1 MSWCARP
8 IPNAPSPSTPGGW
21 GSTSG
26 STAASREW
34 GSRLLFFRCGDL
46 VVEIAH
52 DLKKGVSDGPD
63 QLWGLSWRMPDVAQ
77 GQRRLKQA
85 GVEVSAP
92 RDGRRP
98 GSQVFTV
105 KNQTEGVPTMV
116 IGGSGAGEDSG
127 KPRRR
132 RAMLSQNRHKREEL
146 MRLADRSRRRV
157 LALPLAPPLAS
168 PASAQ
173 GVLNVYCS
181 VQVEWCTLLA
191 NEFQKA
197 SGIKVSMTQKGSG
210 ETIAQLKAEA
220 QNPKGDVWFGG
231 TGDPHLQAAEEGL
244 TEVYKSPK
252 MAELHPWAVKQNTDS
267 GGKTVGIYAGALG
280 FGFNTE
286 LLAKKNVKA
295 PACWAD
301 LLKPEFKGEI
311 QMANPN
317 SSGTAYVAIAT
328 LVQLMGEEKAFDYLK
343 KMHANINAYT
353 RSGTAP
359 MKAVARGETMV
370 SISFVHDGVTEALAG
385 FPVKTA
391 TPCEGTGYEIGSM
404 SIVKG
409 ARNMANAKKFYDWAL
424 TPEAQKLEAQA
435 KQFQVPSNKATPL
448 PPEAPKFADMKL
460 IDYDQAKYGKSAER
474 KRLIARWDSE
484 VGALPKP

>member
-1 MSWCARP
+1 
-8 IPNAPSPSTPGGW
+8 
-21 GSTSG
+21 
-26 STAASREW
+26 
-34 GSRLLFFRCGDL
+34 
-46 VVEIAH
+46 
-52 DLKKGVSDGPD
+52 
-63 QLWGLSWRMPDVAQ
+63 
-77 GQRRLKQA
+77 
-85 GVEVSAP
+85 
-92 RDGRRP
+92 
-98 GSQVFTV
+98 
-105 KNQTEGVPTMV
+105 
-116 IGGSGAGEDSG
+116 
-127 KPRRR
+127 
-132 RAMLSQNRHKREEL
+132 
-146 MRLADRSRRRV
+146 MRLATIALGALV
-157 LALPLAPPLAS
+157 LASLAS

-173 GVLNVYCS
+173 GVVNVYCS
-181 VQVEWCTLLA
+181 VQVEWCTLAA

-197 SGIKVSMTQKGSG
+197 SGIKVSMSQKGSG

-231 TGDPHLQAAEEGL
+231 TGDPHLQAAEENL
-244 TEVYKSPK
+244 TEAYKSPK
-252 MAELHPWAVKQNTDS
+252 MGELHPWAVKQNTDS

-301 LLKPEFKGEI
+301 LLKPEFKAEI

-328 LVQLMGEEKAFDYLK
+328 LVQLMGEENAFAYLK
-343 KMHANINAYT
+343 KMHASVNAYT

-409 ARNMANAKKFYDWAL
+409 ARNLANAKKFYDWAL
-424 TPEAQKLEAQA
+424 TPEAQKLGAQA
-435 KQFQVPSNKATPL
+435 KQFQVPSNKETPV
-448 PPEAPKFADMKL
+448 PPEAPKFADIKL
-460 IDYDQAKYGKSAER
+460 IEYDFARYGKATER
-474 KRLIARWDSE
+474 KRLIGRWDTE
-484 VGALPKP
+484 IGALPK